1 MTRLRLVH
9 LTTTDVSLDWLLGPQ
24 LRAFGE
30 AGYEV
35 VAMSA
40 PGPHVASL
48 AASGIRHV
56 QIESF
61 TRAVNPTA
69 DVRAALELRTA
80 LRTERPTILHT
91 HNPKPGFIGRV
102 IGHRVGV
109 PVVVNTVHG
118 LYAQKGDPLRRR
130 LAVYG
135 AEALALRGSDAELV
149 QNIEDVA
156 TVTSLAP
163 RNRNVVHL
171 GNGIDLCRFHDDP
184 DVSLSSRAD
193 FRRRLGIA
201 HDAVVVGMV
210 GRLVWEKGYREFFD
224 AIERLRSAGSGT
236 FEFVVIGPSEPG
248 KAGAVDE
255 ATLDRIKSRGVHVL
269 DARPDLENVY
279 PAFDIFVLP
288 SYREGFP
295 RAAMEASAMGVPVV
309 ASNIRGCRQVVA
321 EGLTG
326 RLVPVREALPLADAI
341 AELAA
346 SKSLRTAMGRA
357 GVRRAAERFDQRH
370 VIDTTL
376 DVYAGLL
383 AERGFGSP
391 QPSDRSTRLYVD
403 SISVVDTAESNDADL
418 SNAA

>member
-1 MTRLRLVH
+1 VIRPRLVH

-24 LRAFGE
+24 LRAFDE

-48 AASGIRHV
+48 TASGIRHV
-56 QIESF
+56 PIHSF

-69 DVRAALELRTA
+69 DVQAALELRRA

-109 PVVVNTVHG
+109 PIVVNTVHG
-118 LYAQKGDPLRRR
+118 LYAQKGDPFRRR

-171 GNGIDLCRFHDDP
+171 GNGIDLRRFHGDGDA
-184 DVSLSSRAD
+184 SRSSGAD
-193 FRRRLGIA
+193 FRRHLGIA

-210 GRLVWEKGYREFFD
+210 GRLVWEKGYGEFFE
-224 AIERLRSAGSGT
+224 AIERLRSA
-236 FEFVVIGPSEPG
+236 VVIGPSEPG

-321 EGLTG
+321 DGLTG
-326 RLVPVREALPLADAI
+326 RLVPVREARPLADAI

-346 SKSLRTAMGRA
+346 SRSLRAAMGRA
-357 GVRRAAERFDQRH
+357 GVRRAAELFDQRH

-383 AERGFGSP
+383 AERGYSGPEVS
-391 QPSDRSTRLYVD
+391 RASTRLYVD
-403 SISVVDTAESNDADL
+403 SISLVDTAESNVEDL
-418 SNAA
+418 STAA